1 MRLLITFAGPNDLF
15 SCILRIINL
24 VIFLV
29 PVISDLRLSASA
41 LLLSLPGVYTI
52 LNL

>member
-1 MRLLITFAGPNDLF
+1 MLAGPNDLS
-15 SCILRIINL
+15 SCTLRIVDS

-29 PVISDLRLSASA
+29 PAMSDLWLSASA
-41 LLLSLPGVYTI
+41 LLLSLPGVYII